1 MNPEHRLTVMV
12 LASLL
17 TVSGCSAASNAS
29 TSGPAAIA
37 TPSAASP
44 SATAAATG
52 LDDPAKK
59 EIAMELVSSAEN
71 STLDWKSQY
80 AYLEDIK
87 DGRGYTGGIIGF
99 CSGTGDMLELV
110 EAYRASAG
118 DGDAAAAGLAAYLP
132 ALVKVNGS
140 ASHAGLGA
148 GFEAAWKAAGADP
161 VFRAAQDAE
170 RDRVYFDPA
179 VSRAKADGLGT
190 LGQFVYYD
198 AMVMHGPG
206 DDPASFGGIRA
217 AAMAKTSVP
226 SAGGDET
233 SYLEAFFTARIKV
246 MKTEEAHADTSR
258 IDDAQRVFLKA
269 GNLNLDPPLEWK
281 TYGDTYRIP

>member
-1 MNPEHRLTVMV
+1 MNPEHGLTAMV
-12 LASLL
+12 LASVL
-17 TVSGCSAASNAS
+17 TVAGCSAAPKAS
-29 TSGPAAIA
+29 TTG
-37 TPSAASP
+37 PSASP
-44 SATAAATG
+44 TAATG

-71 STLDWKSQY
+71 STLDWKAQY

-110 EAYRASAG
+110 QAYRASAG
-118 DGDAAAAGLAAYLP
+118 DDDAAAAELAGYLP
-132 ALVKVNGS
+132 ALRKVNGT

-148 GFEAAWKAAGADP
+148 GFEAAWKAAAADP
-161 VFRAAQDAE
+161 AFQGAQDAE

-179 VSRAKADGLGT
+179 VSQAKADGLGT

-217 AAMAKTSVP
+217 AAMAKASVP
-226 SAGGDET
+226 SAGGDQT
-233 SYLEAFFTARIKV
+233 SYLKAFFTARIAV

-269 GNLNLDPPLEWK
+269 GNLNLDPPLDWK
-281 TYGDTYRIP
+281 TYGDAYHIP